1 MSDMY
6 LLNWDGNDDDSKAI
20 LMNAVHFI
28 DLMWF
33 ENNYAAAGG
42 I

>member
-1 MSDMY
+1 MSDKY
-6 LLNWDGNDDDSKAI
+6 LINWSGAGDDEKAI

-33 ENNYAAAGG
+33 ENNYGAMGG